1 MFSKQAK
8 LTNEKNDK
16 KNPVVVFGPYLK
28 MNKSSKSLIDENSFK
43 NTNYEEKKPATPHPN
58 QQWSKP
64 PIANKE
70 ILNRSS
76 LLPDQSKIESNVST
90 KDNVSLIKSSNNS
103 MSRSSSLKVIN
114 KDESKENIGE
124 NNERNNDKKYNEIL
138 NANNFGANVN
148 NGGKEII
155 IPNGNRVIH
164 VTVNN
169 FVNSPTINNT
179 INKFNCQP
187 RNNKDEKNNNN
198 NNTNNYFPLSK
209 NFEKFQTNQRN
220 SSKLTDENNIK
231 PNNPYENYLEA
242 KNLYKFDFNKEK
254 ERNASNSSFLSEFKE
269 NKKKVDI
276 FF

>member
-1 MFSKQAK
+1 
-8 LTNEKNDK
+8 
-16 KNPVVVFGPYLK
+16 

-43 NTNYEEKKPATPHPN
+43 NINYEEKKPATPHPN

-64 PIANKE
+64 PISNKE

-76 LLPDQSKIESNVST
+76 LLPEQSKIESNVST

-114 KDESKENIGE
+114 KDDSKENINE
-124 NNERNNDKKYNEIL
+124 NHERNNDKKYNEIL
-138 NANNFGANVN
+138 NANNFGGNAN
-148 NGGKEII
+148 NGTKEII

-187 RNNKDEKNNNN
+187 KPNNSEKISNSNSS
-198 NNTNNYFPLSK
+198 NYYPLSK
-209 NFEKFQTNQRN
+209 NNEKNQSFQRN
-220 SSKLTDENNIK
+220 SSKNSDDNIK
-231 PNNPYENYLEA
+231 PQNPYENYLET
-242 KNLYKFDFNKEK
+242 KNLYKFDINKEK
-254 ERNASNSSFLSEFKE
+254 DKNTSNSSFLSEFKE
-269 NKKKVDI
+269 NKKKV
-276 FF
+276 FFFK